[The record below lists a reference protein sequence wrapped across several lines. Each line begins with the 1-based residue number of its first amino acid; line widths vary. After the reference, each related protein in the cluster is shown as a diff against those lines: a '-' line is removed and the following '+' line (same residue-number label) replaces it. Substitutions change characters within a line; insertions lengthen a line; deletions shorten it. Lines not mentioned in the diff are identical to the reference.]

1 MSVTVILPGLIA
13 DHADGRRRFEVDG
26 PTVEAA
32 LQALPVADLVIDGAG
47 ELRPLV
53 RVYLDGHD
61 VRGLDGAAT
70 PVPDGS
76 ELRVIASAAG
86 GS

>member
-1 MSVTVILPGLIA
+1 
-13 DHADGRRRFEVDG
+13 VDG
-26 PTVEAA
+26 PTVEAV
-32 LQALPVADLVIDGAG
+32 LRALPVADLVFDGGG

-53 RVYLDGHD
+53 RVYLDGAD
-61 VRGLDGAAT
+61 VRELEGAAT